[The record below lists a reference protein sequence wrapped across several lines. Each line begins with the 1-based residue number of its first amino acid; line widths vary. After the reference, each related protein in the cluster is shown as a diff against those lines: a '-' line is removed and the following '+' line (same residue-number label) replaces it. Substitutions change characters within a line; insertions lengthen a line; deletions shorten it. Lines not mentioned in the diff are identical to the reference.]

1 MSKNAKKA
9 VIKLFFRQLFINII
23 IGIIGLVL
31 GLFLYHLTIN
41 KTNTEYF
48 TDNITVY
55 DTYINDK
62 QDQKEYVSEFRY
74 NNYILKSIGY
84 STYLYCQTRIGKNI
98 KADLIK
104 TVWINRK
111 DKRTDYQILKL
122 YMNY

>member
-48 TDNITVY
+48 TDNIIIY

-84 STYLYCQTRIGKNI
+84 STYLYCQTRRGKNI